1 MEQHIVYCSGPMFT
15 AGDLWEQ
22 QKLATALESIGYLTY
37 LPQRDGIE
45 VGRVMQLLNYPQI
58 ASEVGQA
65 AMSIVRKVVFSLDV
79 YQLLARC
86 DCVVFNLDGRVPD
99 EGSVVETSLAYAAGK
114 PIVIYK
120 TTPVTFLAGQD
131 NPMIEG
137 LSTTWTNH
145 GTLPDVIEALAEQIK
160 AHKKHKYEYHPPI
173 GLRHVI
179 EVGREVAD
187 PIGDLRKILTKIIS
201 ATDGQTAL
209 KDTKALLRW
218 AKTNKAYKAAFGDQ
232 ATWKNHRGR
241 HVSAPL

>member
-58 ASEVGQA
+58 ASEIGQA

-137 LSTTWTNH
+137 LSTTWMNH
-145 GTLPDVIEALAEQIK
+145 GTIPDVIQALQEQIK
-160 AHKKHKYEYHPPI
+160 AHKKHKYDFRPPV
-173 GLRHVI
+173 GLKHVI
-179 EVGREVAD
+179 EVGHEVAD
-187 PIGDLRKILTKIIS
+187 PTGDLRKILTKIIS
-201 ATDGQTAL
+201 ATDGDTAL

-218 AKTNKAYKAAFGDQ
+218 AKTSKAYKAAFGDQ
-232 ATWKNHRGR
+232 ATWKNARGR

>member
-1 MEQHIVYCSGPMFT
+1 MFT

-65 AMSIVRKVVFSLDV
+65 AMSIVRRVVFSLDV

-137 LSTTWTNH
+137 LSNTWTNH

-201 ATDGQTAL
+201 ATDGETAL

>member
-1 MEQHIVYCSGPMFT
+1 MEQHVVYCSGPMFT

-22 QKLATALESIGYLTY
+22 QRLATALESVGYLTY

-58 ASEVGQA
+58 ASETGQA

-86 DCVVFNLDGRVPD
+86 TCVVFNLDGRVPD

-137 LSTTWTNH
+137 FSTTWTNH
-145 GTLPDVIEALAEQIK
+145 ATIPDVIQALQGRIA
-160 AHKKHKYEYHPPI
+160 AHKKLKYEYHPPI
-173 GLRHVI
+173 GIKHVI
-179 EVGREVAD
+179 DIGRHVAD
-187 PIGDLRKILTKIIS
+187 PMSDVRKVLAKIMS
-201 ATDGQTAL
+201 ATDGDTAL
-209 KDTKALLRW
+209 KSTRALLRW
-218 AKTNKAYKAAFGDQ
+218 ARNSRAYQAAFGDH
-232 ATWKNHRGR
+232 ATWTNHRGHR
-241 HVSAPL
+241 VSVPL